1 MHLLRESLDVDRTL
15 LRRQARIGVRILFAR
30 ERGGRVGQLRLQRGE
45 LASELSD
52 LGVGLLALGGCGG
65 RLLIDAH
72 LRFLV

>member
-1 MHLLRESLDVDRTL
+1 MSIARCCAAKRVSACASCSLESAAVAL
-15 LRRQARIGVRILFAR
+15 ASCACSAG
-30 ERGGRVGQLRLQRGE
+30 
-45 LASELSD
+45 ASELSD